1 MSENQEKNKILQLAS
16 DLDKDLESQNVENVI
31 RYFSEECEI
40 ELPDITLRGTS
51 GLKKWL
57 NWFFSLFDTIKFD
70 PITIMVKE
78 NIFFEE
84 FFINVSFK
92 DGKKM
97 KSKMAEVLKYENYKI
112 KSLRLYFDRLV
123 FAEAAVDGFL
133 SRKIVKLLKK
143 KSLEGLI

>member
-16 DLDKDLESQNVENVI
+16 DLDKDLESQNIENVI

-40 ELPDITLRGTS
+40 ELLDITLRGTS

-57 NWFFSLFDTIKFD
+57 NWFFSLFDTITFD